1 MSQAKWEIK
10 WALVEMGSRRDSDDN
25 VDDDHLMIILLH
37 ERVRVLNAARKQ
49 DKQPDSKE
57 IEILL
62 TKLPSKQ

>member
-1 MSQAKWEIK
+1 
-10 WALVEMGSRRDSDDN
+10 MGSRRDSDDN